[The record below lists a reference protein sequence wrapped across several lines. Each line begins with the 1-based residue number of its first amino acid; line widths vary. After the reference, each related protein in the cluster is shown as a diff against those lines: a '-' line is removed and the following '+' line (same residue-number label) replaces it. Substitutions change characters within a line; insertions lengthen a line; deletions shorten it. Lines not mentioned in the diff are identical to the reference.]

1 MMLLPKGSVIS
12 SSGRICP
19 LFSATFAA
27 TRFIMTQI
35 TEKYNKKKVLK
46 RTNKGYKNI

>member
-1 MMLLPKGSVIS
+1 MMLLPKGSVIL

-27 TRFIMTQI
+27 TRFIMTQV
-35 TEKYNKKKVLK
+35 TEKYNKKKSFE
-46 RTNKGYKNI
+46 KN